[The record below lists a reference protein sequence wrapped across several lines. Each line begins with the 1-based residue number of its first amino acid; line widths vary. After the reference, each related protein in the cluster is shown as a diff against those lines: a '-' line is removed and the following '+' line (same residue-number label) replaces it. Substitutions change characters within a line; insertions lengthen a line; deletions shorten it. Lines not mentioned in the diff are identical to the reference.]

1 MASGIGKWLA
11 IGCAGLLVLGCA
23 GSAITGVVVLTTLRG
38 SAAYTSADAWVRA
51 SPEVAARVGT
61 PVETG
66 WFPQGSLDPD
76 ADETAEFTHH
86 ASGPRGK
93 ATVHT
98 VLAYRDDHW
107 VVDRASI
114 DEGGRPV
121 ALTGAGAPEGAAS
134 SGSDASTVD
143 VAAELRTA
151 EAAYAAN
158 RDDDTIAAA
167 DRVIDVDPTNAIA
180 HYWRGRAEVRQ
191 GDHERALADFDAA
204 VAARPDFADA
214 WEGMAYADARAGHD
228 REAVQALDKLLAL
241 RPTDGRAWADRANAR
256 YRLGDRS
263 GARADAERSCQNNHQ
278 PGCDLEARLAKMGD

>member
-1 MASGIGKWLA
+1 MASGIGKWLG
-11 IGCAGLLVLGCA
+11 IGCAGLLVIGCA
-23 GSAITGVVVLTTLRG
+23 GSVITGVVVLTTLRG
-38 SAAYTSADAWVRA
+38 SEAYTSADAWVRA

-66 WFPQGSLDPD
+66 WFPQGSLDPG
-76 ADETAEFTHH
+76 ADQTAEFTHH

-98 VLAYRDDHW
+98 VIAHRDGHW
-107 VVDRASI
+107 VVDRASV

-121 ALTGAGAPEGAAS
+121 ALTVVGAAALTAA
-134 SGSDASTVD
+134 GGGDPSTVD
-143 VAAELRTA
+143 VAAELRAA
-151 EAAYAAN
+151 EAAYAAS
-158 RDDDTIAAA
+158 RDEDTIAAA
-167 DRVIDVDPTNAIA
+167 DRVIEVDPTNASA

-204 VAARPDFADA
+204 VATTPGFADA
-214 WEGMAYADARAGHD
+214 WEGMAYANARAGHD
-228 REAVQALDKLLAL
+228 REAVLALDKLIGL

-263 GARADAERSCQNNHQ
+263 GARADAERSCHNHYQ